1 MKLVRII
8 TDRVAG
14 EGLYAIR
21 FAASQPDEFERL
33 FDLWIRDTGYLYRFF
48 QDHRSEVQ
56 SGIYKGISVEQA
68 VKATRHEAKLLQQT
82 MFSLAKNGISGRQQV
97 LQNIFQPLNNNEYTL
112 KPLQKSKAR
121 GNREKRWLRIYA
133 IRFAANCFV
142 ITGGAIKVTLNMEAP
157 YLQEEL
163 QKLEK
168 VRQFLVDHDLR
179 DQTDFEYLE
188 I

>member
-1 MKLVRII
+1 MVNN
-8 TDRVAG
+8 
-14 EGLYAIR
+14 
-21 FAASQPDEFERL
+21 
-33 FDLWIRDTGYLYRFF
+33 
-48 QDHRSEVQ
+48 
-56 SGIYKGISVEQA
+56 SG
-68 VKATRHEAKLLQQT
+68 
-82 MFSLAKNGISGRQQV
+82 
-97 LQNIFQPLNNNEYTL
+97 
-112 KPLQKSKAR
+112 
-121 GNREKRWLRIYA
+121 YA

-142 ITGGAIKVTLNMEAP
+142 ITGGAIKVILNMEAP

>member
-1 MKLVRII
+1 M
-8 TDRVAG
+8 
-14 EGLYAIR
+14 
-21 FAASQPDEFERL
+21 
-33 FDLWIRDTGYLYRFF
+33 
-48 QDHRSEVQ
+48 
-56 SGIYKGISVEQA
+56 
-68 VKATRHEAKLLQQT
+68 
-82 MFSLAKNGISGRQQV
+82 

-142 ITGGAIKVTLNMEAP
+142 ITGGAIKVTLGMEAP

-163 QKLEK
+163 LKLEK
-168 VRQFLVDHDLR
+168 VRQFLVDHDVR